1 MTIRGRLMLTASWL
15 ACRLPEGPLYGLAE
29 LIGELWYRLTPGRAA
44 QARRNLRRVVQA
56 LAASGRGSASVRAAA
71 SDPRALE
78 RLVRSAYRHAARYYV
93 EVARNPSVTPAFVD
107 ERLQLDTPELIAE
120 AVVPGKAVLFVGLH
134 FGSVEMA
141 VIFLAFRVGETVTPM
156 ETIEDAGL
164 QAYFERTRGVA
175 GIRLVG
181 LREARRELTHAL
193 RNGIPVGLVGD
204 RDLTGGG
211 TLVPLFGA
219 PALMPMGPAMLAV
232 ETGVPTYGMTV
243 RRAGDGHFRGKII
256 PIDVPA
262 EGTRRERVTTTMT
275 RLAAAFEDLIADAP
289 DQWWAVFFPIW
300 PDLEAEA
307 GGTGDHGRD
316 ARGPRRQAGRSRGSG
331 MTDASDPTPRLGR
344 ADLHIHTL
352 ASDGTAGIAAILDH
366 VQTRTDLDVIAITDH
381 ERIDA
386 AVAAQ
391 AIARDRGLRAEVV
404 VGEEVT
410 TLGGHLLGLYLD
422 RPIRPYRSLR
432 TSILAVHEAGGL
444 AIPAHPLVPY
454 PLCAQGW
461 VLRRLLEDPDPA
473 ARPDALETFNPT
485 SLGKPWHRR
494 VVRFADDNGL
504 AHVGNSDAHALEAI
518 GTGWTTF
525 PGSTAAELRHA
536 IETGTTEH
544 GGTFHETAGQLG
556 TFGNQLRKR
565 GRDARDE
572 VAGRVRRDGTG
583 RDHGYPG
590 GRLRP
595 PRYESGIEPGSTE
608 RR

>member
-15 ACRLPEGPLYGLAE
+15 ACRLPEGPLYRLAE

-56 LAASGRGSASVRAAA
+56 LATSGRGSASVRAAA

-93 EVARNPSVTPAFVD
+93 EVARNPSVTPSFVD

-243 RRAGDGHFRGKII
+243 RRAGEGRFRGKII

-262 EGTRRERVTTTMT
+262 DGTRRERVTTTMT
-275 RLAAAFEDLIADAP
+275 RLATAFEDLIADAP
-289 DQWWAVFFPIW
+289 DQWWAVFFPLW
-300 PDLEAEA
+300 PDLDVEAAPEA
-307 GGTGDHGRD
+307 P
-316 ARGPRRQAGRSRGSG
+316 RGHDVE
-331 MTDASDPTPRLGR
+331 M
-344 ADLHIHTL
+344 
-352 ASDGTAGIAAILDH
+352 TAGAKGSDDSTGAA
-366 VQTRTDLDVIAITDH
+366 A
-381 ERIDA
+381 
-386 AVAAQ
+386 
-391 AIARDRGLRAEVV
+391 
-404 VGEEVT
+404 
-410 TLGGHLLGLYLD
+410 
-422 RPIRPYRSLR
+422 
-432 TSILAVHEAGGL
+432 
-444 AIPAHPLVPY
+444 
-454 PLCAQGW
+454 
-461 VLRRLLEDPDPA
+461 
-473 ARPDALETFNPT
+473 
-485 SLGKPWHRR
+485 
-494 VVRFADDNGL
+494 
-504 AHVGNSDAHALEAI
+504 
-518 GTGWTTF
+518 
-525 PGSTAAELRHA
+525 
-536 IETGTTEH
+536 
-544 GGTFHETAGQLG
+544 
-556 TFGNQLRKR
+556 
-565 GRDARDE
+565 
-572 VAGRVRRDGTG
+572 
-583 RDHGYPG
+583 
-590 GRLRP
+590 
-595 PRYESGIEPGSTE
+595 
-608 RR
+608 